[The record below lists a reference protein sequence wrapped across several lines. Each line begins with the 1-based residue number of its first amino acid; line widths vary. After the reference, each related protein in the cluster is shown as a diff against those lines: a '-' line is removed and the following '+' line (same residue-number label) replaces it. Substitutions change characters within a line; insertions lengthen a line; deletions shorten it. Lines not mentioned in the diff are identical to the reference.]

1 MVAKI
6 TIGKSVR
13 GILNYNENK
22 VKESQARCIT
32 ASGYGMEHNDLSFYQ
47 KLNRLENLQEK
58 NGRVKT
64 NAVHISLNF
73 DPSEKL
79 SRQQL
84 SEIAGRYMEK
94 IGFGNQ
100 PYLIYQH
107 HDAGHPHIHLVTT
120 NVQENGRA
128 IGLHNIGREKSEP
141 ARKELELEYGLVQAE
156 SRSQK
161 QQQGLKRF
169 PIEKL
174 QYGQTETKRA
184 ITNIVNTIARQYNFT
199 SLAELNAVLKQYNV
213 TADRGNEN
221 TRMYQ
226 ENGLVYSAIDE
237 RGNKLG
243 VAIKASAIYNKPTL
257 KNLEQQF
264 QKNGQS
270 RKLYKEMLK
279 ERVDKVLSNHLKL
292 SRNDL
297 GYLLKKENIKILF
310 RENKEGLVY
319 GITYIDQFKKSVFNG
334 SDLGKEYAAKGLTER
349 LVKEDQILH
358 HEAKQSQQQNR
369 QNQPF
374 IQPESQSSNLLE
386 NLLQSRR
393 LDDYMPGQL
402 QKKRKRKNK
411 QGQQL
416 KDFKLCKLE
425 KTNTAC
431 AALLILQG
439 C

>member
-6 TIGKSVR
+6 KIGKSVR

-22 VKESQARCIT
+22 VKQSQAQCIS

-64 NAVHISLNF
+64 NAIHISLNF

-79 SRQQL
+79 SQWQL
-84 SEIAGRYMEK
+84 SEVAGRYMEK

-107 HDAGHPHIHLVTT
+107 HDAGHPHVHLITT
-120 NVQENGRA
+120 NVQENGKA
-128 IGLHNIGREKSEP
+128 ISLHNIGRERSEP

-161 QQQGLKRF
+161 QQQALKPF
-169 PIEKL
+169 PIERL

-184 ITNIVNTIARQYNFT
+184 VTNIVNTIARQYNFT
-199 SLAELNAVLKQYNV
+199 SLTEFNAVLKQYNV
-213 TADRGNEN
+213 VADRGNED
-221 TRMYQ
+221 TRMYK

-237 RGNKLG
+237 QGNKLG

-270 RKLYKEMLK
+270 RKLYREMLK
-279 ERVDKVLSNHLKL
+279 ERIDKVLKPYPKL

-297 GYLLKKENIKILF
+297 KYLLKKENIKVLF

-334 SDLGKEYAAKGLTER
+334 SDLGKEYAAKGLGER
-349 LVKEDQILH
+349 LVKEDHVPRQQ
-358 HEAKQSQQQNR
+358 AKQSQQ
-369 QNQPF
+369 PF
-374 IQPESQSSNLLE
+374 QHDHTPYKNQSSNLLE
-386 NLLQSRR
+386 DLLQNRR
-393 LDDYMPGQL
+393 LDDYLPGQL
-402 QKKRKRKNK
+402 QKKRKKK
-411 QGQQL
+411 KGQ
-416 KDFKLCKLE
+416 KL
-425 KTNTAC
+425 TRSN
-431 AALLILQG
+431 
-439 C
+439 

>member
-6 TIGKSVR
+6 KIGKSVR

-22 VKESQARCIT
+22 VKESQSQCIS
-32 ASGYGMEHNDLSFYQ
+32 ASGYGVEHNDLSFYQ

-58 NGRVKT
+58 NSRVKT

-79 SRQQL
+79 SKTQL

-94 IGFGNQ
+94 IGFSNQ

-107 HDAGHPHIHLVTT
+107 YDAGHPHIHLITT
-120 NVQENGRA
+120 NVQENGKA
-128 IGLHNIGREKSEP
+128 ISLHNIGRERSEP

-161 QQQGLKRF
+161 QQQSLKPF
-169 PIEKL
+169 PMEKL
-174 QYGQTETKRA
+174 NYGQTETKRA
-184 ITNIVNTIARQYNFT
+184 ITNIVNTIVRQYNFT
-199 SLAELNAVLKQYNV
+199 SLAEFNAVLKQYNV
-213 TADRGNEN
+213 VADRGNED
-221 TRMYQ
+221 TRMYK

-237 RGNKLG
+237 QGNKLG

-279 ERVDKVLSNHLKL
+279 ERIDKALKPYAKL

-297 GYLLKKENIKILF
+297 EYLLKKENIKVLF

-334 SDLGKEYAAKGLTER
+334 SDLGKEYAAKGLGER
-349 LVKEDQILH
+349 LVIEDQVPRQG
-358 HEAKQSQQQNR
+358 AKRSQQQDQHSHPQYKN
-369 QNQPF
+369 
-374 IQPESQSSNLLE
+374 QSSNLLE
-386 NLLQSRR
+386 DLLQNRR
-393 LDDYMPGQL
+393 LDDYLPGQL
-402 QKKRKRKNK
+402 QKKRKKK
-411 QGQQL
+411 KGQTI
-416 KDFKLCKLE
+416 KR
-425 KTNTAC
+425 TY
-431 AALLILQG
+431 
-439 C
+439 

>member
-22 VKESQARCIT
+22 VKESQAQCIM
-32 ASGYGMEHNDLSFYQ
+32 ASGYGMEHDDLSFYQ

-58 NGRVKT
+58 NSRVKT

-84 SEIAGRYMEK
+84 SAIAGKYMEK

-120 NVQENGRA
+120 NVQESGKA
-128 IGLHNIGREKSEP
+128 INLHNIGRERSEP

-156 SRSQK
+156 SRSEK
-161 QQQGLKRF
+161 QMQGLKPF

-237 RGNKLG
+237 RGSKLG

-257 KNLEQQF
+257 KNLEHQF

-279 ERVDKVLSNHLKL
+279 ERMDKVLKNHPKL

-297 GYLLKKENIKILF
+297 EYLLKKENIKVLF
-310 RENKEGLVY
+310 RENAAGLVY

-334 SDLGKEYAAKGLTER
+334 SDLGKEYAAKGLSER
-349 LVKEDQILH
+349 LVNEDQLPH
-358 HEAKQSQQQNR
+358 QRLKQRQQQSGPT
-369 QNQPF
+369 NQRNTTNSLDRSFVPNGN
-374 IQPESQSSNLLE
+374 QSPNILEDLLS
-386 NLLQSRR
+386 SRR
-393 LDDYMPGQL
+393 LEDYLPGQL
-402 QKKRKRKNK
+402 VKKRKRKKK
-411 QGQQL
+411 QGQSI
-416 KDFKLCKLE
+416 KR
-425 KTNTAC
+425 TY
-431 AALLILQG
+431 
-439 C
+439 

>member
-6 TIGKSVR
+6 KIGKSVR

-22 VKESQARCIT
+22 VKEGQAQCIT
-32 ASGYGMEHNDLSFYQ
+32 ASGYGMEHNDLNFYQ

-79 SRQQL
+79 SQRQL
-84 SEIAGRYMEK
+84 SEISDRYMEK

-107 HDAGHPHIHLVTT
+107 HDAGHPHVHLITT
-120 NVQENGRA
+120 NVQENGKA
-128 IGLHNIGREKSEP
+128 INLHNIGRERSEP

-161 QQQGLKRF
+161 QQQSLKPF
-169 PIEKL
+169 PMEKL

-199 SLAELNAVLKQYNV
+199 SLAEFNAVLKQYNV
-213 TADRGNEN
+213 IADRGNED

-226 ENGLVYSAIDE
+226 ENGLLYSAIDE
-237 RGNKLG
+237 QGNKLG

-279 ERVDKVLSNHLKL
+279 ERIDKVLKPYPKL

-297 GYLLKKENIKILF
+297 EYLLKKENIKILF

-334 SDLGKEYAAKGLTER
+334 SDLGKDYAAKGLGER
-349 LVKEDQILH
+349 LVKEDQVPRQ
-358 HEAKQSQQQNR
+358 EAKQSQQLYQYDHA
-369 QNQPF
+369 QHKNQ
-374 IQPESQSSNLLE
+374 STNLLE
-386 NLLQSRR
+386 DLLQNRR
-393 LDDYMPGQL
+393 LEGYLPGQL
-402 QKKRKRKNK
+402 QKKRKKK
-411 QGQQL
+411 KGQTI
-416 KDFKLCKLE
+416 KR
-425 KTNTAC
+425 THN
-431 AALLILQG
+431 
-439 C
+439 

>member
-22 VKESQARCIT
+22 VKESQAQCIT
-32 ASGYGMEHNDLSFYQ
+32 ASGYGMEHEDLSFYQ

-64 NAVHISLNF
+64 NSVHISLNF

-79 SRQQL
+79 SGQQL
-84 SEIAGRYMEK
+84 TEIAGRYMET

-107 HDAGHPHIHLVTT
+107 YDAGHPHIHLVTT

-128 IGLHNIGREKSEP
+128 ISLHNIGRERSEP
-141 ARKELELEYGLVQAE
+141 ARKELEREYGLVQAE

-161 QQQGLKRF
+161 QQQGLKPF

-213 TADRGNEN
+213 IADRGNEN
-221 TRMYQ
+221 TRMYK

-237 RGNKLG
+237 QGNKLG

-264 QKNGQS
+264 QKNSQS

-279 ERVDKVLSNHLKL
+279 ERVDKVLSNHPKL

-297 GYLLKKENIKILF
+297 EYLLKKENIKILF

-349 LVKEDQILH
+349 LVKEDQMLH
-358 HEAKQSQQQNR
+358 QEAKQSQQQNIK
-369 QNQPF
+369 NQPF
-374 IQPESQSSNLLE
+374 IQPESQSTNLLE

-411 QGQQL
+411 RGQQL
-416 KDFKLCKLE
+416 KRF
-425 KTNTAC
+425 
-431 AALLILQG
+431 
-439 C
+439 